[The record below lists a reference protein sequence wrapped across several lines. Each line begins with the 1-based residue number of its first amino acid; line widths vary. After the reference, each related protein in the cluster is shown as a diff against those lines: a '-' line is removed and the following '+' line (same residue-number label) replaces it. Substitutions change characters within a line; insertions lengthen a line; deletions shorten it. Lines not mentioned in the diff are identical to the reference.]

1 MNFYIKKNSEL
12 PLLTM
17 ELIFDGRNDFR
28 HFYELIQNADITFSM
43 YNTENNIKKISCR
56 PAEIV
61 KKVVPCENLTSQ
73 EQYYIVYKWREKDT
87 KYSGSYIGEFK
98 IDFLDGTGTLIA
110 PIQEKLHI
118 YIID

>member
-43 YNTENNIKKISCR
+43 YNPENNIKKISCR

-61 KKVVPCENLTSQ
+61 KKIIPCEDLSTR
-73 EQYYIVYKWREKDT
+73 EEYYIVYKWRMKDT
-87 KYSGSYIGEFK
+87 KDSGTYIGQFN
-98 IDFLDGTGTLIA
+98 IDFLDGTGTLIT
-110 PIQEKLHI
+110 PIQEKLFIH
-118 YIID
+118 IID

>member
-43 YNTENNIKKISCR
+43 YNPENNIKKISCR
-56 PAEIV
+56 SAEIV
-61 KKVVPCENLTSQ
+61 KKTIPCEDLSTR
-73 EQYYIVYKWREKDT
+73 EEYYIVYKWRSKDT
-87 KYSGSYIGEFK
+87 KHTGTYIGEFN
-98 IDFLDGTGTLIA
+98 INFLDGTGTLIA
-110 PIQEKLHI
+110 PIQEKLFIH
-118 YIID
+118 IID

>member
-43 YNTENNIKKISCR
+43 YNPENNIKKISCR

-61 KKVVPCENLTSQ
+61 KKIIPCEDLTSR
-73 EQYYIVYKWREKDT
+73 EEYYIVYKWRQKDT
-87 KYSGSYIGEFK
+87 KEPGTYVGEFS
-98 IDFLDGTGTLIA
+98 IDFLDGTGVLIT
-110 PIQEKLHI
+110 PIQEKLFIHVI
-118 YIID
+118 N

>member
-28 HFYELIQNADITFSM
+28 NFYESIQNADITFSM
-43 YNTENNIKKISCR
+43 FNPENNIKKISCR

-61 KKVVPCENLTSQ
+61 KKIIPCEDLTSR
-73 EQYYIVYKWREKDT
+73 EEYYIVYKWRSKDT
-87 KYSGSYIGEFK
+87 KEPGTFIGEFTVN
-98 IDFLDGTGTLIA
+98 FLDGTGTLIS
-110 PIQEKLHI
+110 PIQEKLFIHI
-118 YIID
+118 IN